1 MPARTQKRV
10 YTEGV
15 YQTQPIVFRPIMKMF
30 TCILV
35 MQFYF
40 DGSFMLMIA
49 GGVDAIIAN
58 HFELRARDVT
68 DKFDHEVIDVFLNRD
83 YFSGF
88 MILIPVLDGFGVIVI
103 GSDTAL
109 SHGWFTGIADHVFDD
124 LIFAVL
130 LHFLRRSVDIET
142 IGEFFVQDVDQV
154 L

>member
-1 MPARTQKRV
+1 
-10 YTEGV
+10 
-15 YQTQPIVFRPIMKMF
+15 
-30 TCILV
+30 

-58 HFELRARDVT
+58 HFELRAMDVT

-103 GSDTAL
+103 GSDFKL
-109 SHGWFTGIADHVFDD
+109 QFYSK
-124 LIFAVL
+124 
-130 LHFLRRSVDIET
+130 
-142 IGEFFVQDVDQV
+142 
-154 L
+154 